1 MTHRRDE
8 PVPVKALV
16 ETYFDAVNN
25 HKWEQLADVFHPD
38 VTIQHGMTLHTQ
50 GREKA
55 VRLLQ
60 AVVRQFEEHEDA
72 PTRYVIEGDVAAV
85 EIRFT
90 GRKPEGEPIS
100 FDAVD
105 IIDTDGESITRVV
118 SWYDTAEV
126 LPLIQG

>member
-1 MTHRRDE
+1 M
-8 PVPVKALV
+8 PVRTLV
-16 ETYFDAVNN
+16 ERYFDAVNN

-38 VTIQHGMTLHTQ
+38 VTIQHGMTLSTQ

-60 AVVRQFEEHEDA
+60 AVVRQFQEHEDV
-72 PTRYVIEGDVAAV
+72 PTRYVIQGDVAAV

-90 GRKPEGEPIS
+90 GRRPEREPIS

-105 IIDTDGESITRVV
+105 IIDTDGQSITKVV

-126 LPLIQG
+126 LPLIKG

>member
-1 MTHRRDE
+1 M
-8 PVPVKALV
+8 PVRALV
-16 ETYFDAVNN
+16 DTYFDAVNN

-38 VTIQHGMTLHTQ
+38 VTIQHGMTLHTH
-50 GREKA
+50 GRVKA
-55 VRLLQ
+55 VHLLQ

-72 PTRYVIEGDVAAV
+72 PTRYVIEGHVAAV

-90 GRKPEGEPIS
+90 GRKPGGEPIT

-105 IIDTDGESITRVV
+105 VIDTDGSSITRVV

-126 LPLIQG
+126 LRLIRG

>member
-1 MTHRRDE
+1 M
-8 PVPVKALV
+8 PVKALV
-16 ETYFDAVNN
+16 EKYFDAVNN

-38 VTIQHGMTLHTQ
+38 VTVQHGMTLSTQ

-60 AVVRQFEEHEDA
+60 AVVRQFEQHEDV
-72 PTRYVIEGDVAAV
+72 PTRYVIDGDVAAV
-85 EIRFT
+85 EIRFS
-90 GRKPEGEPIS
+90 GRRPDGRALN

-105 IIDTDGESITRVV
+105 IIDTDGDSITRVV

-126 LPLIQG
+126 LPLIKG